1 MINGIKNWFWRSETI
16 LWARLQMFVGAVWTV
31 LSVSD
36 LSPVLDPKWLT
47 YWLIFSG
54 IVTELLRR
62 RGSVEHTDVLPEMK
76 KDGTLQAT
84 PVSYLQTPPPGP

>member
-1 MINGIKNWFWRSETI
+1 MFNSIKNWFWRSETI
-16 LWARLQMFVGAVWTV
+16 LWARLQMFVGTVWTV

-54 IVTELLRR
+54 VVTELLRR
-62 RGSVEHTDVLPEMK
+62 RGAIQQTVTVPEI
-76 KDGTLQAT
+76 KDGTLQAV